1 LSASQNIEMGGTR
14 ECDES
19 ITNHSEHI
27 AL

>member
-19 ITNHSEHI
+19 ITNYSEYI